1 MYYVSRNRSTF
12 LIESHQI
19 LARLALRSLIHAL
32 YNRHGN
38 VFDIQK
44 TMLLQNLLFPNTIHA
59 GNCVAVF
66 CPLFPSLSYI
76 TDRPTIVFTEATV
89 IASEG
94 SDVQLP
100 CTARGNPSLITTKWL
115 WNGKHLPKSSNP
127 VIFPNGTLLLKNVN
141 ADLAGIYKCTPFNK
155 IGVGNSVET
164 ILKVESK

>member
-1 MYYVSRNRSTF
+1 M
-12 LIESHQI
+12 
-19 LARLALRSLIHAL
+19 
-32 YNRHGN
+32 
-38 VFDIQK
+38 
-44 TMLLQNLLFPNTIHA
+44 
-59 GNCVAVF
+59 AVF
-66 CPLFPSLSYI
+66 CPLFPLLSYI
-76 TDRPTIVFTEATV
+76 TDRPTIVLTEAAV

-100 CTARGNPSLITTKWL
+100 CSARGNPSLITTKWL

-155 IGVGNSVET
+155 IGLGNSVET